1 MDGSANP
8 YLLQAGVLAA
18 GIEGINKKINPG
30 KPLHC
35 NMYTDYKKYPKLA
48 KLPNDVGQALGML
61 EKSKMLNNAFGKDV
75 IKSYLKLKRTELS
88 NFKRKEVFNKRKP
101 ITHWERANTL
111 DC

>member
-1 MDGSANP
+1 VM
-8 YLLQAGVLAA
+8 AA

-48 KLPNDVGQALGML
+48 KLPNDVGQALNML

-75 IKSYLKLKRTELS
+75 IKSYLKLKKTELS

-101 ITHWERANTL
+101 ITKWERDNTL

>member
-1 MDGSANP
+1 M
-8 YLLQAGVLAA
+8 AA

-48 KLPNDVGQALGML
+48 KLPNDVGQALNML

-75 IKSYLKLKRTELS
+75 IKSYLKLKKTELS

-101 ITHWERANTL
+101 ITKWERDNTL

>member
-18 GIEGINKKINPG
+18 GIEGLNKNINPG

-35 NMYTDYKKYPKLA
+35 NMYTDYEKYQNLP
-48 KLPNDVGQALGML
+48 KLPNDINQALEML
-61 EKSKMLNNAFGKDV
+61 ENSKMLNNAFGKNV
-75 IKSYLKLKRTELS
+75 IKSYLKLKKSEVS
-88 NFKRKEVFNKRKP
+88 NFNEKNTFDKKKP
-101 ITHWERANTL
+101 ITKWERDNTL